1 MKTVFVTRRIPE
13 PGLMVL
19 RRRGFR
25 LLMNKHDRP
34 LRHAELLKG
43 VGGADGLLTQL
54 VDRIDREVF
63 AASPRLRVVANY
75 AVGHD
80 NIDKDAARARGVA
93 VTNTPGV
100 LTDATAELAW
110 ALLLS
115 AARRVAEGDRKLRA
129 AGFPGWAPLFH
140 LGQGLR
146 GKTLGIVGAGRI
158 GTAVARMSAGFD
170 MRLLYWGRSRH
181 PDLEAKQG
189 ARRVALD
196 TLLRQSDFVSIH
208 VPGGPGTRRLIG
220 RRELNLMKP
229 TAVLVNTARGTVVDE
244 KALVAALRRGRPFA
258 AGLDVYEE
266 EPRLA
271 PGLARLPN
279 VVLAPHI
286 GSATLETRTRMAL
299 LAAENIAAVL
309 SGKKPVT
316 PVCGSETTS

>member
-1 MKTVFVTRRIPE
+1 MKTVLVTRRIPE
-13 PGLMVL
+13 PGLALL
-19 RRRGFR
+19 RKQGLRVIVHGR
-25 LLMNKHDRP
+25 DRP
-34 LRHAELLKG
+34 MTRSELLKG
-43 VGGADGLLTQL
+43 VARAEGLLAQL
-54 VDRIDREVF
+54 VDRIDETVF
-63 AASPRLRVVANY
+63 DAAPRLRVVANY

-80 NIDKDAARARGVA
+80 NIDKDAARARGVT
-93 VTNTPGV
+93 VTNTPRV

-115 AARRVAEGDRKLRA
+115 AARRVAEGDRQLRVA
-129 AGFPGWAPLFH
+129 AFPGWAPLFH

-158 GTAVARMSAGFD
+158 GAAVARMSAGFE
-170 MRLLYWGRSRH
+170 MRVIYWGRSRNREM
-181 PDLEAKQG
+181 EAKQD

-196 TLLRQSDFVSIH
+196 RLLRESDFVSIH
-208 VPGGPGTRRLIG
+208 LPGGPGTRRLIG
-220 RRELNLMKP
+220 RRELSLMKP

-258 AGLDVYEE
+258 AGLDVYEK

-286 GSATLETRTRMAL
+286 GSATLETRTGMAL

-309 SGKKPVT
+309 SGKKPLT
-316 PVCGSETTS
+316 PV